1 MVRQDVINKYQSQHA
16 YCRRFS
22 VWGKTSVFAQLFMP
36 MVCLILSSHPVF
48 GQSENDSPNNLIQNY
63 CVDCHNLEDFSG
75 GVAFDL
81 MDLDHVSQEA
91 EVWEKA
97 IGKLRGRIM
106 PPAGQPQPEQD
117 EVNAFVDYLETSID
131 TSVTN
136 QHIGHVPVQRLN
148 RTEFATTVK
157 GLIGVDVDPEQILPS
172 EIEVEGFDNI
182 ANALGSSPS
191 FLEQYIAATRLVATQ
206 AVGAPLPKFANVFH
220 ELPDRSIGF
229 GFGSNVS
236 RNHVDGFPLGT
247 RGGMSFSHFFP
258 ADGEYRF
265 NILDIDAGLYPRG
278 METAATMIILVDG
291 VEVNRVEIG
300 GPEDLAI
307 ATRDGV
313 VGGDVILA
321 KIADLSANVE
331 IGTHEVIVTFI
342 ERSWGA
348 SNNATGNGRV
358 TGMPRIGLG
367 VEVEGPFNP
376 SGLSL
381 SESREKIFVC
391 QPAELAEERFCA
403 ENIARNLATKAFR
416 RPVGEEDLEWLMPF
430 YEMGRAEEGGFDS
443 GVIELVT
450 AILSSPDFLYRSLRI
465 DTDQPRVLNDL
476 ELASRLSFFLW
487 SQGPDEELLEMAAT
501 GQLSDPA
508 TIELQ
513 VTRMLADPR
522 AQALVENFAMA
533 WLNLDELDAIQPTE
547 QGFSN
552 AMRTNFETEIRLF
565 LSSVLL
571 EQRPVHELLSAD
583 WTFLN
588 DSLASQYGISGVLG
602 TQFRRVTLEDEY
614 RWGLLGKGATLLR
627 TSYSDRTSPVL
638 RGAWVLDRIMGTPPA
653 PPPPNVEVDLS
664 IREGDIP
671 TTVRARLEEH
681 RANPTCQACHGVIDP
696 PGLALE
702 NFDVTG
708 RWRDVD
714 PLADA
719 EIDATTVLTSGKKL
733 NGPIEL
739 RDHLLSLEDQLPT
752 TITKRLMMYALNRE
766 IEYFDMPQVRKI
778 VRAAAEDNY
787 TFASI
792 ITGIVN
798 NDTFRM
804 QGPEEHE
811 NSIASVAT
819 VNQ

>member
-1 MVRQDVINKYQSQHA
+1 MVRQDVINKSQHA

-476 ELASRLSFFLW
+476 ELASRLSFFW

-552 AMRTNFETEIRLF
+552 AMRTNF
-565 LSSVLL
+565 
-571 EQRPVHELLSAD
+571 
-583 WTFLN
+583 
-588 DSLASQYGISGVLG
+588 
-602 TQFRRVTLEDEY
+602 
-614 RWGLLGKGATLLR
+614 
-627 TSYSDRTSPVL
+627 
-638 RGAWVLDRIMGTPPA
+638 
-653 PPPPNVEVDLS
+653 
-664 IREGDIP
+664 
-671 TTVRARLEEH
+671 
-681 RANPTCQACHGVIDP
+681 
-696 PGLALE
+696 
-702 NFDVTG
+702 
-708 RWRDVD
+708 
-714 PLADA
+714 
-719 EIDATTVLTSGKKL
+719 
-733 NGPIEL
+733 
-739 RDHLLSLEDQLPT
+739 
-752 TITKRLMMYALNRE
+752 
-766 IEYFDMPQVRKI
+766 
-778 VRAAAEDNY
+778 
-787 TFASI
+787 
-792 ITGIVN
+792 
-798 NDTFRM
+798 
-804 QGPEEHE
+804 
-811 NSIASVAT
+811 
-819 VNQ
+819 

>member
-1 MVRQDVINKYQSQHA
+1 MSKQAMIFEFSLKLAPVKMAKTAFWLAFTSLAAQSALAQGVI
-16 YCRRFS
+16 
-22 VWGKTSVFAQLFMP
+22 G
-36 MVCLILSSHPVF
+36 SSDA
-48 GQSENDSPNNLIQNY
+48 SNNLVQEY
-63 CVDCHNLEDFSG
+63 CVECHNLEDYSG

-81 MDLDHVSQEA
+81 MDLGHIDQEP
-91 EVWEKA
+91 EIWEEA
-97 IGKLRGRIM
+97 INKLRGRLM
-106 PPAGQPQPEQD
+106 PPAGQPQPAQS
-117 EVNAFVDYLETSID
+117 EVDALVGYLETSID
-131 TSVTN
+131 TSAQN
-136 QHIGHVPVQRLN
+136 HHIGHVPIQRLN

-157 GLIGVDVDPEQILPS
+157 GLIGVDIDAEQILPS

-206 AVGAPLPKFANVFH
+206 AVGTPLPKYANVFH
-220 ELPDRSIGF
+220 ELPDRNIGF
-229 GFGSNVS
+229 AGGNSAA
-236 RNHVDGFPLGT
+236 RNHIDGFPLGT
-247 RGGMSFSHFFP
+247 RGGMSFTHFFP

-278 METAATMIILVDG
+278 METAATMVILVDG

-321 KIADLSANVE
+321 KLAGLSANVE
-331 IGTHEVIVTFI
+331 VGTHEVIVTFI

-367 VEVEGPFNP
+367 VEVEGPYEP
-376 SGLSL
+376 RGLSL
-381 SESREKIFVC
+381 SESREKIFIC
-391 QPAELAEERFCA
+391 QPSELAEERRCA
-403 ENIARNLATKAFR
+403 EDIAQNLATKAFR
-416 RPVGEEDLEWLMPF
+416 RPVGAEDLEWLMPF
-430 YEMGRAEEGGFDS
+430 YETGRAEEGGFDS

-450 AILSSPDFLYRSLRI
+450 AILSSPDFLYRSLKI
-465 DTDQPRVLNDL
+465 VTDEPRDLNDL

-487 SQGPDEELLEMAAT
+487 SQGPDEELIALAAD
-501 GQLSDPA
+501 GQLSNPA
-508 TIELQ
+508 TMEAQ
-513 VTRMLADPR
+513 VSRMLADPR
-522 AQALVENFAMA
+522 ARALVENFALA
-533 WLNLDELDAIQPTE
+533 WLNLDELGAVEPSDR
-547 QGFSN
+547 GFN
-552 AMRTNFETEIRLF
+552 NGMRTNYETEIRLF
-565 LSSVLL
+565 LASVLL
-571 EQRPVHELLSAD
+571 EERSVHELLTAD
-583 WTFLN
+583 WTYVN
-588 DSLASQYGISGVLG
+588 DSLANQYGISGVLG
-602 TQFRRVTLEDEY
+602 SQFRRVTLEDEN

-627 TSYSDRTSPVL
+627 TSYGDRTSPVL

-681 RANPTCQACHGVIDP
+681 RENPTCMACHGLIDP

-708 RWRDVD
+708 RWRDID
-714 PLADA
+714 PLANA
-719 EIDATTVLTSGKKL
+719 TIDASTVLTSGKKL
-733 NGPIEL
+733 SGPVEL
-739 RDHLLSLEDQLPT
+739 RNHLLSREDQLPT

-778 VRAAAEDNY
+778 VRAAADKNY

-792 ITGIVN
+792 ITEIVN
-798 NDTFRM
+798 NEAFRQ
-804 QGPEEHE
+804 QGPEENE
-811 NSIASVAT
+811 NAIASTEIGVRT
-819 VNQ
+819 QFQ